1 MTSPSGTKIMDNRD
15 AMAAGIAELLR
26 PAVQEVDERVRVV
39 RESQVEL
46 RHKIEELDDAL
57 RELCK
62 EKSAPIDLDLYVKK
76 LANCKRRIAT
86 VNNIVQNAQDRVMKL
101 DNRVSTVTRKRYR
114 LMTRLRDK
122 LSFESNPEPGVPVNE
137 AHDEP
142 LNEGQDDDDEDQDD
156 KTQDDSILDDERT
169 DTDHIN
175 KQEGNLSSEK

>member
-1 MTSPSGTKIMDNRD
+1 MTSPTGTKIMDNRD
-15 AMAAGIAELLR
+15 AIAAGMAELLR

-46 RHKIEELDDAL
+46 RQRIEELDDAL

-101 DNRVSTVTRKRYR
+101 DDKVNTTTRKRYR

-122 LSFESNPEPGVPVNE
+122 LSFESNPEPEAAIDV
-137 AHDEP
+137 AHDKP
-142 LNEGQDDDDEDQDD
+142 LDGGQED
-156 KTQDDSILDDERT
+156 TS
-169 DTDHIN
+169 
-175 KQEGNLSSEK
+175 QEDARPDVETESREEESSSEK